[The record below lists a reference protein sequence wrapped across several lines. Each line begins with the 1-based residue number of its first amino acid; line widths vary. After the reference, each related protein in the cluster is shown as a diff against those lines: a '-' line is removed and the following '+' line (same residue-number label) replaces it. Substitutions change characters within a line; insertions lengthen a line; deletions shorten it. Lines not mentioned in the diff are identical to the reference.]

1 MLISEVSIHRP
12 IFATVLSLMLLVVGF
27 IGLTRL
33 WAGIRELPDVQ
44 APVVSVE
51 TRYRGASPEIIETKI
66 TQPIEDRIA
75 GIEHIEKIRSS
86 SMDERSQISVEF
98 SLDRNIDEAAN
109 DIRDRVG
116 RVVGSL
122 PEEAEAP
129 EIAKADANAEPII
142 FVTLSSDSLNSL
154 ELTDYAERYVV
165 DRFAAL
171 PGVARVRL
179 NGARRYAMRI
189 WVDRTAL
196 AARGMTVNDIEAALS
211 RENVQI
217 PAGRIESEAR
227 EFVLNTATGFETAE
241 DFRALIVGRGPD
253 GYLVKLSDVA
263 DVELAAENERT
274 ISRTNRI
281 SGVSIGIEAQP
292 NANALEVAKFVR
304 AEIDAL
310 NKDLPPGTQLSII
323 IDRAVYIEASLHEV
337 FIALAISFTLV
348 LLVIYAFLGNWRATL
363 IPAVTIPIAI
373 LAACAA
379 MNAMGFTLNVLTLLG
394 MVLAIGLVVDDAIV
408 VLENIYRRIE
418 LGQQSLLA
426 ALDGSK
432 EIGFAV
438 IATTLVL
445 SAVFVP
451 ISFLGG
457 RVGRLFS
464 EFGFTLAASIL
475 FSCLVALSLTPMMTS
490 QLFRGGA
497 QRSRVSEHVAAL
509 FDTLSR
515 WYGAFLRGM
524 LRHCWAVVTVATV
537 AFVAAVALM
546 LTFQR
551 ESTPNDDRG
560 AVRVVLNG
568 PEGATLQYMDGYAR
582 QLEDIIEAEMQEFGD
597 IQRFNIRVPGGG
609 AAAGLGEVNRAQ
621 SFVVLNDWGNRTRSA
636 DEIAASL
643 RRKVANLPGVRA
655 SVVTPTAFN
664 WGGAD
669 PFKAVLGG
677 PDYETLSAWSQK
689 IVDIAQENPGF
700 QNIDTD
706 YKERK
711 PQIKVSIDRA
721 RAAELGLSLE
731 GIGRTLETMMGSR
744 IVTTFIKSGREYY
757 VILQGR
763 VEDRASPTDLDNLYM
778 RSERGGELVPL
789 SSVVKLEELATS
801 SARNRFDRLRA
812 ITISANLAPGYSM
825 GEAVDFITRAV
836 ETELPPG
843 AKLSFDGEAHEYL
856 KSSASMAWT
865 LGGALL
871 VVFLV
876 LAAQFESFKL
886 PFVIMTT
893 VPLALIGAV
902 AGMWLHDISLNIY
915 SQVAIV
921 MLVGLAAKNGVLI
934 VEFANQ
940 LRDRGVEFM
949 EAIVE
954 ASTTRLRPVLMTSLC
969 SAFGAIPL
977 LIAVGA
983 GAENRK
989 PIGAVVLYGVLISMV
1004 LTLIVV
1010 PAVYAL
1016 MARNTRTPRY
1026 WTRLIEKMR
1035 EAQDRL
1041 TPAAPAVHRAAEEGP
1056 PRHDAG

>member
-1 MLISEVSIHRP
+1 MLISELSIHRP
-12 IFATVLSLMLLVVGF
+12 IFATVLSLMLLVVGL

-33 WAGIRELPDVQ
+33 WQGIRELPDIDS
-44 APVVSVE
+44 PVVSVE
-51 TRYRGASPEIIETKI
+51 TRYRGAAPEIIETKV

-75 GIEHIEKIRSS
+75 GVEHIDKLKSS

-98 SLDRNIDEAAN
+98 DLDRDIDEAAN

-116 RVVGSL
+116 RVLSTL
-122 PEEAEAP
+122 PEEADPP
-129 EIAKADANAEPII
+129 EISKGDANAEPII
-142 FVTLSSDSLNSL
+142 FVNLSSDSLGSL

-165 DRFAAL
+165 DRFAAI

-179 NGARRYAMRI
+179 SGDRRYAMRVWI
-189 WVDRTAL
+189 DRTAL
-196 AARGMTVNDIEAALS
+196 AARRLTANDIEAALN

-217 PAGRIESEAR
+217 PAGRIESSTR
-227 EFVLNTATGFETAE
+227 EFSLNTATGFEKAE
-241 DFRALIVGRGPD
+241 DFRNLIIGRGPD

-263 DVELAAENERT
+263 DVQLSAENERT
-274 ISRTNRI
+274 IARTNRVP
-281 SGVSIGIEAQP
+281 GVSVGIEAQP
-292 NANALEVAKFVR
+292 NANALEVAKAVR
-304 AEIDAL
+304 AEIAAL
-310 NKDLPPGTQLSII
+310 NKELPPGTQLGIN
-323 IDRAVYIEASLHEV
+323 IDRAVFIEASLHEV
-337 FIALAISFTLV
+337 LVALGISFTLV
-348 LLVIYAFLGNWRATL
+348 LIVIYAFLGNWRATL
-363 IPAVTIPIAI
+363 IPAVTIPISI

-418 LGQQSLLA
+418 HGHPSLLA
-426 ALDGSK
+426 AIDGSK

-451 ISFLGG
+451 ISFLSG

-475 FSCLVALSLTPMMTS
+475 FSCLVALTLTPMMTS

-497 QRSRVSEHVAAL
+497 TRSRISDRVAEIFVS
-509 FDTLSR
+509 LSV
-515 WYGAFLRGM
+515 WYGRLLRRT
-524 LRHCWAVVTVATV
+524 LRHCWVVVICALVALGG
-537 AFVAAVALM
+537 AVALIG
-546 LTFQR
+546 TFQS

-560 AVRVVLNG
+560 AVRIVING
-568 PEGATLQYMDGYAR
+568 PEGASLQYMDGYAR
-582 QLEDIIEAEMQEFGD
+582 QLEDIVESEMAQYGD
-597 IQRFNIRVPGGG
+597 IQRYNIRVPGGG
-609 AAAGLGEVNRAQ
+609 GGSGVGEVNRAQ
-621 SFVVLNDWGNRTRSA
+621 SFVVLNDWGDRERTA
-636 DEIAASL
+636 DEIASSL
-643 RRKVANLPGVRA
+643 RRKVSELPGVRS

-677 PDYETLSAWSQK
+677 PDYETLSAWSKK
-689 IVDIAQENPGF
+689 IMEVMAQQPGF
-700 QNIDTD
+700 LNIDTD

-721 RAAELGLSLE
+721 RAAELGVSLTS
-731 GIGRTLETMMGSR
+731 IGRTLETMMGSR
-744 IVTTFIKSGREYY
+744 IVTTFIKQGREYY

-763 VEDRASPTDLDNLYM
+763 VEDRASPTDLDNLYV
-778 RSERGGELVPL
+778 RSERGNELIPL
-789 SSVVKLEELATS
+789 SSVVKLEELATAS
-801 SARNRFDRLRA
+801 SRNRFDRLRSIA
-812 ITISANLAPGYSM
+812 ITATLAPGYSM
-825 GEAVDFITRAV
+825 GEAVDFMNRAV
-836 ETELPPG
+836 EAQLPAS
-843 AKLSFDGEAHEYL
+843 AKLSYDGEASEYL
-856 KSSASMAWT
+856 KSSQSMYWT

-893 VPLALIGAV
+893 VPLAVVGA
-902 AGMWLHDISLNIY
+902 AIGMWMHGISINIY

-921 MLVGLAAKNGVLI
+921 MLIGLAAKNGVLI

-949 EAIVE
+949 DAIVE

-977 LIAVGA
+977 LLAVGA

-1004 LTLIVV
+1004 LTLVVV
-1010 PAVYAL
+1010 PAVYTL
-1016 MARNTRTPRY
+1016 VARNTRSPRY
-1026 WTRLIEKMR
+1026 WTGLIEKMR
-1035 EAQDRL
+1035 AAQDKIVPS
-1041 TPAAPAVHRAAEEGP
+1041 TSEATGGS
-1056 PRHDAG
+1056 PRHGSS

>member
-1 MLISEVSIHRP
+1 MLISEISIHRP
-12 IFATVLSLMLLVVGF
+12 IFATVLSLMLLVVGL
-27 IGLTRL
+27 IGLARL

-44 APVVSVE
+44 APVVSIE

-75 GIEHIEKIRSS
+75 GIEHIDKLRSS
-86 SMDERSQISVEF
+86 SSDERSQISVEF
-98 SLDRNIDEAAN
+98 DLDRDIDEAAN

-116 RVVGSL
+116 RVVSSL
-122 PEEAEAP
+122 PEESEPP

-142 FVTLSSDSLNSL
+142 FVNLSSDSLNSL

-179 NGARRYAMRI
+179 TGARRYAMRI
-189 WVDRTAL
+189 WIDRTAL
-196 AARGMTVNDIEAALS
+196 AARRLTVNDIEGALN

-217 PAGRIESEAR
+217 PAGRIESESR
-227 EFVLNTATGFETAE
+227 EFVLNTATGFDTPE
-241 DFRALIVGRGPD
+241 DFRSLVIGRGPD
-253 GYLVKLSDVA
+253 GYLVKMSDVA
-263 DVELAAENERT
+263 EVELAAENERT
-274 ISRTNRI
+274 IARTNRI
-281 SGVSIGIEAQP
+281 SGVSVGIEAQP

-304 AEIDAL
+304 AEIEAL
-310 NKDLPPGTQLSII
+310 NKDLPAGTQLGIN
-323 IDRAVYIEASLHEV
+323 IDRAEYIEAALNEV
-337 FIALAISFTLV
+337 LIALGISFTLV
-348 LLVIYAFLGNWRATL
+348 LIVMYAFLGNWRATL
-363 IPAVTIPIAI
+363 IPAVTIPISI

-379 MNAMGFTLNVLTLLG
+379 MYAMGFTLNVLTLLG

-418 LGQQSLLA
+418 HGQPSLLA
-426 ALDGSK
+426 AIDGSK

-490 QLFRGGA
+490 QFFRGGA
-497 QRSRVSEHVAAL
+497 KRSRVSEHVAEI
-509 FDTLSR
+509 FTSLSR
-515 WYGAFLRGM
+515 WYGNFLRGM
-524 LRHCWAVVTVATV
+524 LRHCWAVVIVASI
-537 AFVAAVALM
+537 AFVAAVGLM
-546 LTFQR
+546 MTFQS

-560 AVRVVLNG
+560 AVRIVING
-568 PEGATLQYMDGYAR
+568 PEGASLQYMDGYAR
-582 QLEDIIEAEMQEFGD
+582 QLEDIIEAEMKEFGD
-597 IQRFNIRVPGGG
+597 ILRFNIRVPGGG
-609 AAAGLGEVNRAQ
+609 GGGGVGEVNRAQ
-621 SFVVLNDWGNRTRSA
+621 SFIVLNDWDNRERSA
-636 DEIAASL
+636 EQIAASL

-669 PFKAVLGG
+669 PFRAVLEG
-677 PDYETLSAWSQK
+677 PDYETLSAWSKK
-689 IVDIAQENPGF
+689 IVEVSQ
-700 QNIDTD
+700 QNAGLQNVDTD

-721 RAAELGLSLE
+721 RAAELGVSLE
-731 GIGRTLETMMGSR
+731 AIGRTLETMMGSR

-763 VEDRASPTDLDNLYM
+763 VEDRASPTDLDNLYV
-778 RSERGGELVPL
+778 RSERGDQLISL

-812 ITISANLAPGYSM
+812 ITVSATLAPGYSM
-825 GEAVDFITRAV
+825 GEAVEFMTRAA
-836 ETELPPG
+836 ETELPPS
-843 AKLSFDGEAHEYL
+843 AKLSFDGEASEYL
-856 KSSASMAWT
+856 KSSQSMLWT

-893 VPLALIGAV
+893 VPLALVGAV
-902 AGMWLHDISLNIY
+902 AGMWLHGISINIY

-921 MLVGLAAKNGVLI
+921 MLIGLAAKNGVLI

-949 EAIVE
+949 DAIVE

-1004 LTLIVV
+1004 LTLVVV
-1010 PAVYAL
+1010 PAVYTL
-1016 MARNTRTPRY
+1016 MARNTRSPRY
-1026 WTRLIEKMR
+1026 WTRLIDKMR
-1035 EAQDRL
+1035 DAQDKL
-1041 TPAAPAVHRAAEEGP
+1041 SPVAPAAHRTAEGS

>member
-1 MLISEVSIHRP
+1 MLISEISIHRP
-12 IFATVLSLMLLVVGF
+12 IFATVLSLMLLVVGL
-27 IGLTRL
+27 IGLSRL

-44 APVVSVE
+44 APVVSIE

-75 GIEHIEKIRSS
+75 GIEHIDKLKSS
-86 SMDERSQISVEF
+86 STDERSQISVEF
-98 SLDRNIDEAAN
+98 DLDRDIDEAAN
-109 DIRDRVG
+109 DIRDRVA
-116 RVVGSL
+116 RVVSSL
-122 PEEAEAP
+122 PEESEPP

-142 FVTLSSDSLNSL
+142 FVNLSSDSLNSL

-179 NGARRYAMRI
+179 TGARRYAMRI
-189 WVDRTAL
+189 WIDRTAL
-196 AARGMTVNDIEAALS
+196 AARRLTVNDIEGALN

-217 PAGRIESEAR
+217 PAGRIESESR
-227 EFVLNTATGFETAE
+227 EFVLNTATGFETPE
-241 DFRALIVGRGPD
+241 DFRNLVIGRGAD
-253 GYLVKLSDVA
+253 GYLVKMADVA

-274 ISRTNRI
+274 IARTNRI
-281 SGVSIGIEAQP
+281 SGVSVGIESQP

-304 AEIDAL
+304 AEIESL
-310 NKDLPPGTQLSII
+310 NKDLPPGTQLGIN
-323 IDRAVYIEASLHEV
+323 IDRAEYIEAALKEV
-337 FIALAISFTLV
+337 LVALSISFALV
-348 LLVIYAFLGNWRATL
+348 LIVMYAFLGNWRATL
-363 IPAVTIPIAI
+363 IPAVTIPISI

-379 MNAMGFTLNVLTLLG
+379 MYAMGFTLNVLTLLG

-418 LGQQSLLA
+418 HGEPSLLA
-426 ALDGSK
+426 AIDGSK

-490 QLFRGGA
+490 QFFRGGA
-497 QRSRVSEHVAAL
+497 RRSRVSERVAEIFAS
-509 FDTLSR
+509 LSH
-515 WYGAFLRGM
+515 WYGNFLRRV
-524 LRHCWAVVTVATV
+524 LRHCWAVVIVAGI
-537 AFVAAVALM
+537 AFVAAVGLM

-560 AVRVVLNG
+560 AVRIVING
-568 PEGATLQYMDGYAR
+568 PEGASLQYMDGYAR
-582 QLEDIIEAEMQEFGD
+582 QLEDIIEAEMREFGD

-609 AAAGLGEVNRAQ
+609 GGGGGVGEVNRAQ
-621 SFVVLNDWGNRTRSA
+621 SFVVLNDWDERERSA
-636 DEIAASL
+636 EEIAASM

-669 PFKAVLGG
+669 PFKAVLEG
-677 PDYETLSAWSQK
+677 PDYETLSQWSKK
-689 IVDIAQENPGF
+689 IVDVAQQNPGL
-700 QNIDTD
+700 QNVDTD

-721 RAAELGLSLE
+721 RAAELGVSLE
-731 GIGRTLETMMGSR
+731 AIGRTLETMMGSR
-744 IVTTFIKSGREYY
+744 IVTTFIKEGREYY

-763 VEDRASPTDLDNLYM
+763 VEDRASPTDLNNLYI
-778 RSERGGELVPL
+778 RSERGDELIPL

-812 ITISANLAPGYSM
+812 ITVSASLAPGYSM
-825 GEAVDFITRAV
+825 GEAVDFMTQAV
-836 ETELPPG
+836 ETQLPPS
-843 AKLSFDGEAHEYL
+843 AKLSFDGEASEYL
-856 KSSASMAWT
+856 KSSQSMLWT

-893 VPLALIGAV
+893 VPLALVGAV
-902 AGMWLHDISLNIY
+902 AGMWLHGISLNIY

-921 MLVGLAAKNGVLI
+921 MLIGLAAKNGVLI

-949 EAIVE
+949 DSIVE

-1010 PAVYAL
+1010 PAVYTL
-1016 MARNTRTPRY
+1016 MARNTRSPRY
-1026 WTRLIEKMR
+1026 WTRLIEKMQA
-1035 EAQDRL
+1035 AQDKL
-1041 TPAAPAVHRAAEEGP
+1041 TPAAPAAHRTAEGA

>member
-1 MLISEVSIHRP
+1 V
-12 IFATVLSLMLLVVGF
+12 
-27 IGLTRL
+27 
-33 WAGIRELPDVQ
+33 
-44 APVVSVE
+44 
-51 TRYRGASPEIIETKI
+51 
-66 TQPIEDRIA
+66 
-75 GIEHIEKIRSS
+75 
-86 SMDERSQISVEF
+86 
-98 SLDRNIDEAAN
+98 N
-109 DIRDRVG
+109 
-116 RVVGSL
+116 
-122 PEEAEAP
+122 
-129 EIAKADANAEPII
+129 
-142 FVTLSSDSLNSL
+142 LSSDSLGSL

-179 NGARRYAMRI
+179 TGDRRYAMRI
-189 WVDRTAL
+189 WIDRTAL
-196 AARGMTVNDIEAALS
+196 AARQLTVNDIEGALNK
-211 RENVQI
+211 ENVQI
-217 PAGRIESEAR
+217 PAGRIESQSR
-227 EFVLNTATGFETAE
+227 EFTLNTDTGFETPE
-241 DFRALIVGRGPD
+241 DFRNLVIGRGPD
-253 GYLVKLSDVA
+253 GYLVRLADVA

-274 ISRTNRI
+274 IARTNRVP
-281 SGVSIGIEAQP
+281 GVTVGIEAQA

-304 AEIDAL
+304 AEIAAL
-310 NKDLPPGTQLSII
+310 NKDLPPGTQLGIN
-323 IDRAVYIEASLHEV
+323 IDRAVFIEASLHEV
-337 FIALAISFTLV
+337 LIALAISFTLV
-348 LLVIYAFLGNWRATL
+348 LAVMYAFLGNWRATL
-363 IPAVTIPIAI
+363 IPAVTIPISI

-379 MNAMGFTLNVLTLLG
+379 MSALGFTLNVLTLLG

-418 LGQQSLLA
+418 HGEPSLLA
-426 ALDGSK
+426 AIDGSR

-438 IATTLVL
+438 VATTLVL

-475 FSCLVALSLTPMMTS
+475 FSCLIALSLTPMMTS
-490 QLFRGGA
+490 QLFKKGA
-497 QRSRVSEHVAAL
+497 TRSRVSDRVAEL
-509 FDTLSR
+509 FQHLTR
-515 WYGAFLRGM
+515 WYEGVLRRA
-524 LRHCWAVVTVATV
+524 LRHCWAVIGVAV
-537 AFVAAVALM
+537 IGFAASVALLM
-546 LTFQR
+546 TFQS

-560 AVRVVLNG
+560 AVRIVLNG
-568 PEGATLQYMDGYAR
+568 PEGSSLQYMDGYAR
-582 QLEDIIEAEMQEFGD
+582 QLEDILEAEMKQYGD

-609 AAAGLGEVNRAQ
+609 GGGGGTGEVNRAQ
-621 SFVVLNDWGNRTRSA
+621 AFVVLNDWDDRERTA
-636 DEIAASL
+636 DEVATSI
-643 RRKVANLPGVRA
+643 RRKVNDLPGVRGN
-655 SVVTPTAFN
+655 VVTPTAFN

-669 PFKAVLGG
+669 PFKAVLEG
-677 PDYETLSAWSQK
+677 PDYETLSVWSKK
-689 IVDIAQENPGF
+689 IMAVAQENPGLL
-700 QNIDTD
+700 NVDTD

-721 RAAELGLSLE
+721 RAAELGVSLE
-731 GIGRTLETMMGSR
+731 SIGRTLETMMGSR

-763 VEDRASPTDLDNLYM
+763 VEDRASPTDLDNLYV
-778 RSERGGELVPL
+778 RSDRGNDLIPL

-801 SARNRFDRLRA
+801 SSRNRFDRLRA
-812 ITISANLAPGYSM
+812 IAVSASLAPGYSM
-825 GEAVDFITRAV
+825 GEAVDFMTRAV
-836 ETELPPG
+836 ETQLPPS
-843 AKLSFDGEAHEYL
+843 AKLSFDGEASEYL
-856 KSSASMAWT
+856 KSSQSMYWT

-893 VPLALIGAV
+893 VPLAIVGAA
-902 AGMWLHDISLNIY
+902 AGMWIHGISLNIY

-921 MLVGLAAKNGVLI
+921 MLIGLAAKNGVLI

-949 EAIVE
+949 DAIVE

-977 LIAVGA
+977 LLAVGA

-1010 PAVYAL
+1010 PAVYTL
-1016 MARNTRTPRY
+1016 VARNTRSPRY

-1035 EAQDRL
+1035 DTQGKL
-1041 TPAAPAVHRAAEEGP
+1041 VPAAHRAAEDTPG
-1056 PRHDAG
+1056 HDAG

>member
-1 MLISEVSIHRP
+1 MLISELSIHRP
-12 IFATVLSLMLLVVGF
+12 IFATVLSLMLLVVGL

-33 WAGIRELPDVQ
+33 WQGIRELPNIDS
-44 APVVSVE
+44 PVVSVE
-51 TRYRGASPEIIETKI
+51 TRYRGAAPEIIETKV

-75 GIEHIEKIRSS
+75 GVEHIDKLRSS
-86 SMDERSQISVEF
+86 SSDERSQISVEF
-98 SLDRNIDEAAN
+98 DLDRNIDEAAN

-116 RVVGSL
+116 RVLSSL
-122 PEEAEAP
+122 PEESDPP
-129 EIAKADANAEPII
+129 EISKADANAEPII
-142 FVTLSSDSLNSL
+142 FVNLSSDTLGSL

-165 DRFAAL
+165 DRFAAI

-179 NGARRYAMRI
+179 TGDRRYAMRVWI
-189 WVDRTAL
+189 DRTAL
-196 AARGMTVNDIEAALS
+196 AARRLTANDIEAALN

-217 PAGRIESEAR
+217 PAGRIESHTR
-227 EFVLNTATGFETAE
+227 EFSLNTATGFEKAE
-241 DFRALIVGRGPD
+241 DFRNLIVGRGPD
-253 GYLVKLSDVA
+253 GYLVKLADVA

-274 ISRTNRI
+274 IARTNRI
-281 SGVSIGIEAQP
+281 PGVSVGIEAQA
-292 NANALEVAKFVR
+292 NANALEVAKAVR
-304 AEIDAL
+304 AQIGTL
-310 NKDLPPGTQLSII
+310 NKDLPAGTQLGIN
-323 IDRAVYIEASLHEV
+323 IDRAVFIEASLHEV
-337 FIALAISFTLV
+337 LVALSISFTLV
-348 LLVIYAFLGNWRATL
+348 LIVIYAFLGNWRATV
-363 IPAVTIPIAI
+363 IPAVTIPISI

-379 MNAMGFTLNVLTLLG
+379 MNALGFTLNVLTLLG

-418 LGQQSLLA
+418 HGQPSLLA
-426 ALDGSK
+426 AIDGSK

-475 FSCLVALSLTPMMTS
+475 FSCLVALTLTPMMTS

-497 QRSRVSEHVAAL
+497 TRSRISDRVAGLFVS
-509 FDTLSR
+509 LSA
-515 WYGAFLRGM
+515 WYGRLLRRT
-524 LRHCWAVVTVATV
+524 LRHCWIVVIC
-537 AFVAAVALM
+537 ALVGLGGAM
-546 LTFQR
+546 ALISTFQS

-560 AVRVVLNG
+560 AVRVVING
-568 PEGATLQYMDGYAR
+568 PEGASLQYMDGYAR
-582 QLEDIIEAEMQEFGD
+582 QLEDIVEGEMKQYGD
-597 IQRFNIRVPGGG
+597 IQRYNIRVPGGG
-609 AAAGLGEVNRAQ
+609 GGNGVGEVNRAQ
-621 SFVVLNDWGNRTRSA
+621 SFVVLNDWGDRQRSA
-636 DEIAASL
+636 DEIATSL
-643 RRKVANLPGVRA
+643 RRKVSELPGVRS

-677 PDYETLSAWSQK
+677 PDYETLSGWSKK
-689 IVDIAQENPGF
+689 IMEVMAQQPGF
-700 QNIDTD
+700 LNVDTD

-721 RAAELGLSLE
+721 RAAELGVSLTS
-731 GIGRTLETMMGSR
+731 IGRTLETMMGSR
-744 IVTTFIKSGREYY
+744 IVTTFIRSGREYY

-763 VEDRASPTDLDNLYM
+763 VEDRASPTDLDSLYV
-778 RSERGGELVPL
+778 RSERGNELIPL

-801 SARNRFDRLRA
+801 SSRNRFDRLRSIG
-812 ITISANLAPGYSM
+812 ITATLAPGYSM
-825 GEAVDFITRAV
+825 GEAVEFMNRAV
-836 ETELPPG
+836 EAQLPPS
-843 AKLSFDGEAHEYL
+843 AKLSYDGEASEYL
-856 KSSASMAWT
+856 KSSQSMYWT

-876 LAAQFESFKL
+876 LAAQFESFKV

-893 VPLALIGAV
+893 VPLAMVGAAV
-902 AGMWLHDISLNIY
+902 GMWVHGISINIY

-921 MLVGLAAKNGVLI
+921 MLIGLAAKNGVLI

-949 EAIVE
+949 DAIVE

-977 LIAVGA
+977 LLAVGA

-1004 LTLIVV
+1004 LTLVVV
-1010 PAVYAL
+1010 PAVYTL
-1016 MARNTRTPRY
+1016 VARNTRSPRY

-1035 EAQDRL
+1035 LAQDKIVPA
-1041 TPAAPAVHRAAEEGP
+1041 TPDAPDGTA
-1056 PRHDAG
+1056 RHDAG

>member
-949 EAIVE
+949 EASVE
-954 ASTTRLRPVLMTSLC
+954 ASTTPPRPRLMTSLC

>member
-1 MLISEVSIHRP
+1 MLISELSIHRP
-12 IFATVLSLMLLVVGF
+12 IFATVLSMMLLVVGL

-33 WAGIRELPDVQ
+33 WQGIRELPDVNP
-44 APVVSVE
+44 PVVSIE
-51 TRYRGASPEIIETKI
+51 TRYRGASPQIIETKV

-75 GIEHIEKIRSS
+75 GIEHIDKLRSS
-86 SMDERSQISVEF
+86 SKDERSEISVEF
-98 SLDRNIDEAAN
+98 DLDRDIDEAAN

-116 RVVGSL
+116 RVVSSL
-122 PEEAEAP
+122 PEEADPP
-129 EIAKADANAEPII
+129 EISKADANAEPII
-142 FVTLSSDSLNSL
+142 FVNLSSDTLGSL

-179 NGARRYAMRI
+179 TGDRRYAMRI
-189 WVDRTAL
+189 WIDRTSL
-196 AARGMTVNDIEAALS
+196 AARRLTVNDIEAALN

-217 PAGRIESEAR
+217 PAGRIESQSR
-227 EFVLNTATGFETAE
+227 EFVLNTATGFETPE
-241 DFRALIVGRGPD
+241 DFRNLVVGRGPD
-253 GYLVKLSDVA
+253 GYNVKLADVA
-263 DVELAAENERT
+263 DVQLAAENERT
-274 ISRTNRI
+274 IARTNRI
-281 SGVSIGIEAQP
+281 PGVTVGLEAQA
-292 NANALEVAKFVR
+292 NANALEVAKAVR
-304 AEIDAL
+304 AEIAAL
-310 NKDLPPGTQLSII
+310 NKDLPPGTQLGINT
-323 IDRAVYIEASLHEV
+323 DRAVFIEASLHEV
-337 FIALAISFTLV
+337 LIALAISFTLV
-348 LLVIYAFLGNWRATL
+348 LAVMYAFLGNWRATL
-363 IPAVTIPIAI
+363 IPAITIPISI

-379 MNAMGFTLNVLTLLG
+379 MSALGFTLNVLTLLG

-418 LGQQSLLA
+418 HGEPSLLA
-426 ALDGSK
+426 AIDGSK

-438 IATTLVL
+438 VATTLVL

-475 FSCLVALSLTPMMTS
+475 FSCLIALSLTPMMTS
-490 QLFRGGA
+490 QLFKNGA
-497 QRSRVSEHVAAL
+497 TRSKVSDHVAEV
-509 FDTLSR
+509 FTGLSR
-515 WYGAFLRGM
+515 WYGDLLRRA
-524 LRHCWAVVTVATV
+524 LKHCWAVSICALV
-537 AFVAAVALM
+537 AFAGAMALL
-546 LTFQR
+546 LTFQS

-560 AVRVVLNG
+560 AVRIVING
-568 PEGATLQYMDGYAR
+568 PEGSSLQYMDGYAR
-582 QLEDIIEAEMQEFGD
+582 QLEDILEAEMKQYGD

-609 AAAGLGEVNRAQ
+609 GGGGVGEVNRAQ
-621 SFVVLNDWGNRTRSA
+621 AFVVLNDWGDRERTA
-636 DEIAASL
+636 DEVAVSL
-643 RRKVANLPGVRA
+643 RAKVSELPGVRGN
-655 SVVTPTAFN
+655 VVTPTAFN

-669 PFKAVLGG
+669 PFKAVLEG
-677 PDYETLSAWSQK
+677 PDYETLSEWSKK
-689 IVDIAQENPGF
+689 IVAVAQENPGML
-700 QNIDTD
+700 NVDTD

-721 RAAELGLSLE
+721 RAAELGVSLE
-731 GIGRTLETMMGSR
+731 TIGRTLETMLGSR
-744 IVTTFIKSGREYY
+744 IVTTFVKSGREYY

-763 VEDRASPTDLDNLYM
+763 VEDRASPTDLDNLYV
-778 RSERGGELVPL
+778 RSGRGDELIPL

-801 SARNRFDRLRA
+801 SSRNRFDRLRA
-812 ITISANLAPGYSM
+812 ISVTASLAPGYSM
-825 GEAVDFITRAV
+825 GEAVEFMTRAV
-836 ETELPPG
+836 ETQLPAS
-843 AKLSFDGEAHEYL
+843 AKLSFDGEASEYL
-856 KSSASMAWT
+856 KSSQSMYWT

-893 VPLALIGAV
+893 VPLAMVGA
-902 AGMWLHDISLNIY
+902 AIGMWLHGISINIY

-921 MLVGLAAKNGVLI
+921 MLIGLAAKNGVLI

-949 EAIVE
+949 DAIVE

-977 LIAVGA
+977 LLAVGA

-1004 LTLIVV
+1004 LTLVVV
-1010 PAVYAL
+1010 PAVYTL
-1016 MARNTRTPRY
+1016 VARNTRSPRY
-1026 WTRLIEKMR
+1026 WTRVIEKMR
-1035 EAQDRL
+1035 GVQGGL
-1041 TPAAPAVHRAAEEGP
+1041 LPAPHRVTQGDA
-1056 PRHDAG
+1056 RHDAG